1 LTQNLANRPIGI
13 FDSGI
18 GGLTV
23 ANAICHSFPNENII
37 YFGDTA
43 NLPYGDKSA
52 DAIRYYSIKISKFL
66 LEQNC
71 KMIII
76 ACNSASS
83 ASYEVL
89 LDFFKDKS
97 IFINVVDPLVN
108 HVIEN
113 KYQNVGVI
121 ATKATI
127 NSNVYKQKIQ
137 AKNQSVKVAQVATP
151 LLAPMIEEGFCND
164 EISHTVISKYLSD
177 PLLKNIDALLLACTH
192 YPLIKKEIASFFDNK
207 IDVLDSTD
215 VVIKVVENF
224 LKEKNL
230 FNTGERKDPVF
241 YVSDYTASFEEATK
255 VFYKNRVSLIEKS
268 IW

>member
-1 LTQNLANRPIGI
+1 MDQKLSNKPIGI

-23 ANAICHSFPNENII
+23 ANAIRHSFPNENII

-43 NLPYGDKSA
+43 HLPYGDKSA

-66 LEQNC
+66 LEQDC

-83 ASYEVL
+83 AAYEVL
-89 LDFFKDKS
+89 IDFFKDKCV
-97 IFINVVDPLVN
+97 FINVVDPLVN
-108 HVIEN
+108 KVIEKN
-113 KYQNVGVI
+113 YKSVGVI

-127 NSNVYKQKIQ
+127 NSNVYKNKIESY
-137 AKNQSVKVAQVATP
+137 NQHIKVNQLATP
-151 LLAPMIEEGFCND
+151 LLVPMIEEGFHND
-164 EISHTVISKYLSD
+164 DISESIIAKYLSESV
-177 PLLKNIDALLLACTH
+177 LSGIEALLLACTH
-192 YPLIKKEIASFFDNK
+192 YPLIKKEIGAFFEGK

-215 VVIKVVENF
+215 VVVKKVEEY
-224 LKEKNL
+224 LKTQDL
-230 FNTGERKDPVF
+230 YNTGEVKEPVF
-241 YVSDYTASFEEATK
+241 YVSDYTLSFEETTK
-255 VFYKNRVSLIEKS
+255 VFYKQSIELIEKS